1 MNRITKTFQALK
13 AKNEKALVAYLTA
26 GDPDYDIS
34 LSILK
39 TACDAGIDILEL
51 GMPFSD
57 PTADGPV
64 IQDAS
69 LRALAKGMNLP
80 RSLEMAKDLRK
91 HNQSVPIIL
100 FSYYNPLFQMGPEA
114 LYKACME
121 CGIDGI
127 LIVDLPP
134 EEAAEFIGKF
144 PDPQALPLIRLIAPT
159 TPLERKKKV
168 ASEADGFLYLITRT
182 GVTGT
187 GTLDASKIAKNAEE
201 LHHVTKVPV
210 CFGFGISTPEDIRAL
225 APHADGLVVG
235 SALVKTVAQY
245 GKAPDLLP
253 RLSQQVRALKE
264 ACRD

>member
-1 MNRITKTFQALK
+1 MNRITKTFQDLK

-26 GDPDYDIS
+26 GDPDYDTS
-34 LSILK
+34 LAVLK
-39 TACDAGIDILEL
+39 TACDSGVDILEL

-64 IQDAS
+64 IQEAS
-69 LRALAKGMNLP
+69 LRALTKGMNLP
-80 RSLEMAKDLRK
+80 KSLQMAKDLRK
-91 HNQSVPIIL
+91 HNQTVPIVL

-134 EEAAEFIGKF
+134 EEAGEFIGKF
-144 PDPQALPLIRLIAPT
+144 PDPKALPLIRLIAPT
-159 TPLERKKKV
+159 TPLARKEKV

-187 GTLDASKIAKNAEE
+187 GTLDATKISRNAEE

-235 SALVKTVAQY
+235 SALVKTIAQY
-245 GKAPDLLP
+245 GNSPELLT
-253 RLSQQVRALKE
+253 RVGNQVKALKE
-264 ACRD
+264 ACR

>member
-13 AKNEKALVAYLTA
+13 AKNEKALIAYLTA
-26 GDPDYDIS
+26 GDPDYDTS
-34 LSILK
+34 LAVLK
-39 TACDAGIDILEL
+39 TACDSGVDIIEL

-80 RSLEMAKDLRK
+80 KSLQMAKDLRTY
-91 HNQSVPIIL
+91 NQSVPIIL

-114 LYKACME
+114 LYKACMD

-127 LIVDLPP
+127 LVVDLPP
-134 EEAAEFIGKF
+134 EEAGEFIGKF
-144 PDPQALPLIRLIAPT
+144 PNPEALPLIRLIAPT

-168 ASEADGFLYLITRT
+168 AAEADGFLYLITRT
-182 GVTGT
+182 GVTGS
-187 GTLDASKIAKNAEE
+187 GTLDAAQIGRNAEE

-210 CFGFGISTPEDIRAL
+210 CFGFGISTPDDIRAL

-235 SALVKTVAQY
+235 SALVKTVERLGHSA
-245 GKAPDLLP
+245 DLLP
-253 RLSQQVRALKE
+253 KLGEQVRALKE
-264 ACRD
+264 ACRS